1 MSYVDLLKLF
11 HMDKNQYNEEYELR
25 IRSDNCVW
33 LDYDI
38 KGYAAFYLD
47 NSEVKKLMYSILKK
61 DKQVYKLSK
70 VLPGVA
76 LNQYIEKSIIDE
88 IVVTNNIEGV
98 NSTRREIGDT
108 LEVLQQHLTE
118 KKKDVR
124 FLGLIDRYLKLI
136 NGSNMPLLTCEN
148 VRELYDE
155 IVLSEVK
162 SEDVNNYPDGELFRK
177 GPVSIESSTGKEIHH
192 GKVTEKAIVEYMN
205 KALLFLNDESV
216 ESLYRNCIFHY
227 MIEDIHPFYDG
238 NGRLG
243 RFIFCY
249 GVSKELEP
257 IVVYHIS
264 KTIKNNIKKYYYAF
278 EVCGDER
285 NKGDLTPFLIMM
297 LSMIDM
303 AYDEVQESLTDSIS
317 LFNRYKSMI
326 HMLDESDNKQMGDL
340 YGYLIQAALFSENGI
355 SLRDL
360 LELMDLSYVTLKKRL
375 EIVEKQ
381 DLLILNKIGKSNYYM
396 MNLRTLDNME

>member
-1 MSYVDLLKLF
+1 MAYIDLLKWF
-11 HMDKNQYNEEYELR
+11 HMDKNQYKAEYENR
-25 IRSDNCVW
+25 INSENCIM

-38 KGYAAFYLD
+38 KGYTAFYLD
-47 NSEVKKLMYSILKK
+47 NSEVRDLMYEILKK

-70 VLPGVA
+70 ALPGVA
-76 LNQYIEKSIIDE
+76 LNKYIDKSIIDE
-88 IVVTNNIEGV
+88 IVVTNSIEGV

-108 LEVLQQHLTE
+108 LEILQQHLSE
-118 KKKDVR
+118 KKKDIR

-136 NGSNMPLLTCEN
+136 NGNDISLTVCKDI
-148 VRELYDE
+148 RDLYDE

-162 SEDVNNYPDGELFRK
+162 SEDVKNCPDGEMFRK
-177 GPVSIESSTGKEIHH
+177 GTVSIESPTGKSLHF
-192 GKVTEKAIVEYMN
+192 GKTSEKAIVEYLE
-205 KALLFLNDESV
+205 KALSFLNDESI
-216 ESLYRNCIFHY
+216 EPLYRDCLFHY
-227 MIEDIHPFYDG
+227 MLEDIHPFYDG

-249 GVSKELEP
+249 GISKELEP
-257 IVVYHIS
+257 IVAYHIS
-264 KTIKNNIKKYYYAF
+264 KTIKNNIKQYYYAF

-303 AYDEVQESLTDSIS
+303 AYDEVEEFLTDSMN
-317 LFNRYKSMI
+317 LLCRYESMI
-326 HMLDESDNKQMGDL
+326 DLFEGNDNNQMLEL

-355 SLRDL
+355 SLNDL
-360 LELMDLSYVTLKKRL
+360 KDLMKLSYVTLKKRL
-375 EIVEKQ
+375 EVVERQ
-381 DLLILNKIGKSNYYM
+381 NLLILNKVGKSNYYM